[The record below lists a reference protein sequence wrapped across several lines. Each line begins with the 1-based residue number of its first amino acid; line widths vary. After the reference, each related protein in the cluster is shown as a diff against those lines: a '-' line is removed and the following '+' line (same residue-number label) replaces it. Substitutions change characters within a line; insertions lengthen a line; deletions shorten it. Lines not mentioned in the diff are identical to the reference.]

1 MLVHGAPLGLLHSFG
16 SKLMGLIKSNQK
28 LKNINDK
35 GGKKKVSLIIQH
47 KNKRAAEESTEL
59 HTD

>member
-28 LKNINDK
+28 LKNINDNK
-35 GGKKKVSLIIQH
+35 GEKKKSAL
-47 KNKRAAEESTEL
+47 
-59 HTD
+59 